1 MPFESCQDTLTYM
14 NGDPTNTSIGRIEEA
29 TMITKKVLSAIFAIA
44 VLSACAGPLP
54 APTPQDGASAGIGV
68 LVKTRAPIK
77 LFSGKVDSV
86 MFIRLEGNDSSQ
98 YISTQPIASNYNKD
112 GYIYLLNA
120 PPGRYAAVATF
131 RSQASAPTAP
141 ASGSGVTV
149 TVNPGDTDYSTYFSR
164 DLVKATEVAVEPGR
178 IVFMGEFIVDTSTSF
193 EDADDLQ
200 LHYFRLISPGVEDRS
215 KFFGLFSGDY
225 HYTGTLHKM
234 NQDEEARERFL
245 VKTRKNLGE
254 AGWLAEVD

>member
-86 MFIRLEGNDSSQ
+86 MFVRLEGNDSSQ

-120 PPGRYAAVATF
+120 PPGRYVAVAAF

-141 ASGSGVTV
+141 TGGGVTV
-149 TVNPGDTDYSTYFSR
+149 TVNPGDTDYTTYFSR
-164 DLVKATEVAVEPGR
+164 DLVKATEVTVEPGR
-178 IVFMGEFIVDTSTSF
+178 IVFMGEFIVDTSTKF
-193 EDADDLQ
+193 ENADDVQ
-200 LHYFRLISPGVEDRS
+200 SHYFRLISPGVENRN
-215 KFFGLFSGDY
+215 KFLGLMSGDY
-225 HYTGTLHKM
+225 HYTGTLHEV
-234 NQDEEARERFL
+234 NQDDEAREEFL
-245 VKTRKNLGE
+245 ATTRENLSE
-254 AGWLAEVD
+254 AGWLTAIN

>member
-1 MPFESCQDTLTYM
+1 MT
-14 NGDPTNTSIGRIEEA
+14 
-29 TMITKKVLSAIFAIA
+29 TKRVLSAIVAIA
-44 VLSACAGPLP
+44 VLSACAGPLL

-77 LFSGKVDSV
+77 LFSAKVDSV
-86 MFIRLEGNDSSQ
+86 MFVRLEGSDSSQ

-131 RSQASAPTAP
+131 RSQASPPPAP
-141 ASGSGVTV
+141 AGGSGVTV
-149 TVNPGDTDYSTYFSR
+149 TVNPGDTDYATYFSR
-164 DLVKATEVAVEPGR
+164 DLVKATEVTVAPGK
-178 IVFMGEFIVDTSTSF
+178 IVFMGEFIVDTSTNF

-200 LHYFRLISPGVEDRS
+200 LHYLRLISPSVEDRS
-215 KFFGLFSGDY
+215 NFLGLFSGDY
-225 HYTGTLHKM
+225 HYTGTLHEL
-234 NQDEEARERFL
+234 NQDEEASERFL
-245 VKTRKNLGE
+245 ATTRENLGE